1 MWIPSLI
8 DAALEGEMQTLGM
21 KLTAEDIYSFN
32 KSSLK
37 DAVVHFGGGCT
48 SELISD
54 KGLLL
59 TNHHCG
65 YGRIQAHSSV
75 ENNYLRDGFWAKN
88 LGEELSNPGLA
99 ATIIVRIEDV
109 TKGVLDGTT
118 AQMTQSEKAV
128 VVNRNI
134 REIGTKA
141 IEGTGYGYIIRP
153 FYYGNQYFMFITEV
167 FKDVRLVGAP
177 PSSIGKFG
185 FDTDNWVWPRH
196 TGDFSVFRIYAN
208 KDNKPAEYSED
219 NVPYT
224 PKHYFKINLKGADEG
239 DFTMVYGFP
248 GRTQEYLSSHMVN
261 QIINK
266 QDPGRIRMRDK
277 SLEIINAGMREDE
290 KVKIQYA
297 AKQSR
302 ISNSWKKWKGEVK
315 GLKRLNAVEK
325 KKALEDKFKA
335 AVAAN
340 KQFKG
345 YENLIDEFDK
355 TYELF
360 LELDYARDMFIE
372 LFYYGPEM
380 IRFSDRFAKIANMLK
395 ADTLP
400 DEMIQ
405 AEIEG
410 LKRSIEGHFK
420 NYNEDIDR
428 ELFSE
433 LSKIYFDELKPDQ
446 LPTIKATIDKKF
458 KGDLVDYRD
467 WLFKKSMFDSKD
479 QLLKFLEKPK
489 YKKIEKDPVYQFRSS
504 MLESYFQNI
513 KPKHVILSAKID
525 SLYEVYMKALME
537 VLPNETT
544 YFPDAN
550 STLRVSFGKVEGYT
564 ASNAIDYS
572 YYTTLDGIMEKYI
585 PGDYEFDVPEKLIE
599 LWEKKDYGQ
608 YGRDGEMRVCFTAS
622 NHTTGGNSGS
632 PVLDANGYLIGLN
645 FDRVWEGTMSDI
657 MFDPEKCR
665 NIMVDL
671 NYVLFIIDKFAGADH
686 LVKEMSLVK

>member
-88 LGEELSNPGLA
+88 LGEELSNPELT

-345 YENLIDEFDK
+345 YENLIGEFDK

>member
-88 LGEELSNPGLA
+88 LGEELSNPGLT